1 MNNRL
6 KNLSLQMTIEEKL
19 NLLSGKDLWHTVPIE
34 RLGIPSMKV
43 TDGPNGARGAHGDLG
58 PKSVCI
64 PVGVALGATWNP
76 ELIFRV
82 GQVLG
87 EETKIKGAHIL
98 LAPTVNIHRSP
109 LAGRNFECYSEDP
122 YLTGQMAIAYIKG
135 VQSQGV
141 GACIKHFVCND
152 SEFERNTISSE
163 ISERPLREIYLEP
176 FRMALKEAKPWAV
189 MSAYNKINGIYASEN
204 PYTLIDILKGEW
216 EFDGVVISDWYG
228 TYSELA
234 AQGGLDLEMPG
245 PGKWMTVDNLLPL
258 IKSGE
263 LTMEVVND
271 KILRLLQTM
280 ERVGLLENPET
291 QQEGEIDKPEHR
303 QISLESALES
313 VVLLKNEN
321 KILPLDVKKLNSIAV
336 IGANAKYASIMG
348 GGSSRVTPLYK
359 VSPLEAIKK
368 YADDSIDIQYSIGCP
383 IHRDLPPIEF
393 GWLTK
398 PNSNEI
404 GLFVEI
410 FDNLELEGEPV
421 NSFTIDRPRI
431 SWSEELLNPAD
442 PRKYSA
448 RLSGGLMPDK
458 TGEYHFSLEGNGL
471 SRLLINDEIVVDN
484 WHTLPPGVP
493 YWSSG
498 QNTGNF
504 ELKSEQKYQF
514 VIEISSN
521 NPTPWRSLK
530 IGCLPPLSED
540 PISDAVKI
548 AKISDAVILFAGTT
562 DEWESE
568 GFDRIDMDLPGDQSK
583 LIESILAV
591 NQNTVLVLNT
601 GAPIEMPWLDKT
613 PAVLQS
619 WFGGQELGNAVAS
632 IVFGQTNPSG
642 KLPTTFP
649 KRLRD
654 NPAYNNYP
662 GENGKVHYGEG
673 IFVGYRYY
681 DRKCL
686 IPLFPFGH
694 GLSYTTFEYSNLRLN
709 SEEFFPGDDIQ
720 VFLDITNKGNKP
732 GKETVQLYIK
742 DVESTLMRPEKELKG
757 FVKIYLEP
765 GETKTVTLSLSEE
778 SLAYYDPG
786 TTSWTA
792 EDGEFELLIGSSS
805 RDIRLK
811 SRFSW
816 KGESLLKFDND
827 SSQYIELPLR
837 VLLQEELSKEV
848 LETHLG
854 QLLDHPNFNQA
865 IKMSLLD
872 LAIHLPEFLTVDKLS
887 EIEKNLAEVLSNLT
901 ER

>member
-1 MNNRL
+1 
-6 KNLSLQMTIEEKL
+6 
-19 NLLSGKDLWHTVPIE
+19 
-34 RLGIPSMKV
+34 
-43 TDGPNGARGAHGDLG
+43 
-58 PKSVCI
+58 
-64 PVGVALGATWNP
+64 
-76 ELIFRV
+76 
-82 GQVLG
+82 
-87 EETKIKGAHIL
+87 
-98 LAPTVNIHRSP
+98 
-109 LAGRNFECYSEDP
+109 
-122 YLTGQMAIAYIKG
+122 
-135 VQSQGV
+135 
-141 GACIKHFVCND
+141 
-152 SEFERNTISSE
+152 
-163 ISERPLREIYLEP
+163 
-176 FRMALKEAKPWAV
+176 MALKEAKPWAV

-204 PYTLIDILKGEW
+204 PYTLLDILKGEW
-216 EFDGVVISDWYG
+216 DFDGVVISDWYG

-303 QISLESALES
+303 QISLEAALES

-458 TGEYHFSLEGNGL
+458 TGEYNFSLEGNGL
-471 SRLLINDEIVVDN
+471 SRLFINDEIVVDN

-493 YWSSG
+493 YWSTG

-540 PISDAVKI
+540 HISDAVKI

-568 GFDRIDMDLPGDQSK
+568 GFDRIDMNLPGDQSK

-601 GAPIEMPWLDKT
+601 GAPIVMPWLDKT

-681 DRKCL
+681 DRKDL

-757 FVKIYLEP
+757 FVKIYLES

-778 SLAYYDPG
+778 SLAYYDPV
-786 TTSWTA
+786 TTSWTT

-816 KGESLLKFDND
+816 KGESLLKFDDD

-854 QLLDHPNFNQA
+854 QLLNHPNFNQA

-872 LAIHLPEFLTVDKLS
+872 LAIHLPEFLTKDKLS